1 MKKRKK
7 RVFVIAALVV
17 LLGIGWWYLFL
28 GSRITDGSSEIIA
41 GEDGTRSLVVY
52 FSRTGE
58 IPNTVDAVASA
69 TPNSNQA
76 VDGSDTEAAA
86 KMIQDLTGADLYQ
99 IRTDRYYRSAFWGT
113 AATAWI
119 EETLNLRP
127 GLAAQPEDL
136 DDYDVI
142 YVGYPIWWF
151 NAPMAIGSFL
161 ESYDLTGKT
170 IVPFC
175 TSSDNGI
182 DVSMDYIRDVS
193 DGATVLDGYRVHNSS
208 LEDVAEW
215 LTRIGMLEQTD
226 GADAADSEQTEPEES
241 ALGYITEGTER
252 YRSFVIDNVF
262 HSVSDGDIHYNVYI
276 PESYDGSEPYALYF
290 TLPGYEGLYFQGVA
304 ANIQSEEFGFE
315 AQKYNEK
322 MIIVAPQLSD
332 WGETSANQTIALV
345 EYFLEAYNIDQ
356 TKVYGNGFS
365 GGGETMSQVMGKRPD
380 LFTAYLQVSSQW
392 DGEFEPVVEQR
403 LPVYFA
409 IGRNDEY
416 YGPKPTQEAYDTL
429 HSLYEQQ
436 GLTDAEIDELLVLD
450 VKEHGYFT
458 QRGMS
463 NEHGGGGLFAYDE
476 EIMGWLFSH

>member
-28 GSRITDGSSEIIA
+28 GSRITDGSSEVIA

-58 IPNTVDAVASA
+58 IPNTVDAVASV

-226 GADAADSEQTEPEES
+226 GADAADREQTEPEES